1 MFKIW
6 CKQVTLRV
14 ANTGLSI
21 LHEKVLQLA
30 PSPSHFEGGFVFNSF
45 ISWVA
50 SSSLLAYYVLVLE
63 VCSFRNLLLLRW
75 FQRYNRGGHE
85 ENGWL
90 SNYYY
95 TFYSSTVSIL
105 FSLSFNFQLWNSH
118 FYRKL
123 SMPCPRGFRNPCQSI
138 VGRGTHFFK
147 SPVLVAL

>member
-30 PSPSHFEGGFVFNSF
+30 PSPSLFEGGFVFNSF

-63 VCSFRNLLLLRW
+63 MCSFTNLLLLKG
-75 FQRYNRGGHE
+75 FQRYNRGDMKKMDGYPIIII
-85 ENGWL
+85 L
-90 SNYYY
+90 F
-95 TFYSSTVSIL
+95 TTVSIL

-138 VGRGTHFFK
+138 VGRGTHLLK